1 MIEIPA
7 PYNLAYIHKETKAY
21 IGKVLRLGSLDDFWK
36 YELVFEKNWQIHKN
50 VVYGI

>member
-7 PYNLAYIHKETKAY
+7 LNNCVYRHKATKQI

-36 YELVFEKNWQIHKN
+36 YELVFENEID
-50 VVYGI
+50 

>member
-21 IGKVLRLGSLDDFWK
+21 IGKILRLGSLDDFWK
-36 YELVFEKNWQIHKN
+36 YELVFENEI
-50 VVYGI
+50 V